1 MKKQWM
7 LRQSGVNTRK
17 LASSMGINEIIV
29 SLLANRGI
37 KEQEDIQKFLK
48 ASLGDLH
55 DGRLMKGMKEGIDII
70 KGAIVNKKSIVIYGD
85 YDVDGVIS
93 TYILYSALINC
104 GANVSY
110 CIPDRESEGYGM
122 NSDRIRTLKSDG
134 CEVIL
139 TCDNGIAALE
149 QVKLAVELGME
160 VVITDHHDVPYVET
174 EEGEKTFVLPE
185 AHAIINPKQQ
195 ECSYPFKLLCGGG
208 IAFKFTQLLYEE
220 MGFDINLA
228 YEFIEYAAIATICDV
243 VDLIGE
249 NRIIAKNGLRM
260 INNTNNMGLK
270 ALIKQTALRGKKIGA
285 YHIGFILGP
294 CINAT
299 GRLESAKLSVELL
312 LSSEEEQAVI
322 LAKRLYDLNIERQ
335 DLTNSSVEEVVNF
348 IEKNDMQKDKVLVIY
363 NSSIHESIAGIV
375 AGRVK
380 ERYNLPTIIITAGKE
395 TPKGSGRSIDG
406 YNMFE
411 ELVKCKDILHKFGG
425 HPMAAG
431 LSLKE
436 ENIQVLRKRLLD
448 NCSLTEEEL
457 IPKIRIDKK
466 IPLNEISYKLV
477 EDIKILEPFGKGNP
491 SPLFA
496 EKSVEIYKVA
506 FIGREKNVLKMM
518 CRIRGTFNKIDG
530 ISFEHAEE
538 FKSDLIN
545 MYGQERLEA
554 LINGNAGTIQADIIF
569 YPDINEYNGITSL
582 QLYIKEIR
590 LCN

>member
-7 LRQSGVNTRK
+7 LRQNGVNTRK

-37 KEQEDIQKFLK
+37 KEQEEIQKFIK

-70 KGAIVNKKSIVIYGD
+70 KKAIVNKKSIVIYGD

-93 TYILYSALINC
+93 TYILYSALTNC
-104 GANVSY
+104 GANVTY

-122 NSDRIRTLKSDG
+122 NSDRIHTLKNDG

-160 VVITDHHDVPYVET
+160 VVITDHHDVPYIET
-174 EEGEKTFVLPE
+174 EDGEKTFVLPE

-208 IAFKFTQLLYEE
+208 IAFKFTQVLYEE

-260 INNTNNMGLK
+260 INNTNNIGLK
-270 ALIKQTALRGKKIGA
+270 ALIKQTALSGKKIGA
-285 YHIGFILGP
+285 YHIGFIIGP

-312 LSSEEEQAVI
+312 LSSEEEQATM

-348 IEKNDMQKDKVLVIY
+348 IERNNMQKDKVLVIY

-380 ERYNLPTIIITAGKE
+380 ERYNIPTIIITAGKE
-395 TPKGSGRSIDG
+395 IPKGSGRSIDG

-436 ENIQVLRKRLLD
+436 ENIQVLRKLLLD
-448 NCSLTEEEL
+448 NCCLTEDEL

-530 ISFEHAEE
+530 ISFDHAEE

-554 LINGNAGTIQADIIF
+554 LINGNDGTIQADIIF
-569 YPDINEYNGITSL
+569 YPDINEYNGMTSL